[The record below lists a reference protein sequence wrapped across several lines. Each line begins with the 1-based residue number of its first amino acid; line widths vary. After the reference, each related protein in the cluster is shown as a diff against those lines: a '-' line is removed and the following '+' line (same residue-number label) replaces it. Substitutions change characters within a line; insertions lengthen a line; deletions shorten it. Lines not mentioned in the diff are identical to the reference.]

1 MDCLSPND
9 PSLPAIYILLKP
21 NIMSRRPSS
30 RIVLVYIMFFSAFKI
45 TALNKWSLLSSRI
58 VAEQIGACVL
68 LSNFDDAF
76 RINVNGHT

>member
-1 MDCLSPND
+1 
-9 PSLPAIYILLKP
+9 
-21 NIMSRRPSS
+21 MSRGPSS

-58 VAEQIGACVL
+58 VAEQIGVCVL